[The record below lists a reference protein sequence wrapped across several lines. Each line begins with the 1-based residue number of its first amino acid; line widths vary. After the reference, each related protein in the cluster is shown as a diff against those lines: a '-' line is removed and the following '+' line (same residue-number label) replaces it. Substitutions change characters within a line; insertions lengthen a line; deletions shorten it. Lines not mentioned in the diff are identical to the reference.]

1 MKILDKLSQKSLALR
16 YKLVQLD
23 LQINRLQGR
32 MKELE
37 DEEHFCLAD
46 LDFLKIYIKQL
57 EQILTENRDPEAIHD
72 QPVRKQIAQAK
83 NKWNR
88 TKTKLTEIHKR
99 QHNMSSMKLL
109 AKQFLRDQIQTQ
121 LDQIQALI
129 QQIEKKQRYL

>member
-1 MKILDKLSQKSLALR
+1 MKTIDKLSQKSLALR

-32 MKELE
+32 VKELE

-57 EQILTENRDPEAIHD
+57 EQLIIENPDPQHIYD
-72 QPVRKQIAQAK
+72 QPIHKQIAQAR

-88 TKTKLTEIHKR
+88 TKTKLAEIHKR
-99 QHNMSSMKLL
+99 QQNMSSIKLL
-109 AKQFLRDQIQTQ
+109 AKLFLRDQAQTQ

-129 QQIEKKQRYL
+129 RQMEKKKRSL

>member
-1 MKILDKLSQKSLALR
+1 MKTLDKLSQKSLALR

-32 MKELE
+32 VKELE

-57 EQILTENRDPEAIHD
+57 EQLITENPDPEHMYDRPI
-72 QPVRKQIAQAK
+72 QKQIAQAR

-88 TKTKLTEIHKR
+88 TKIKLAEIQKR
-99 QHNMSSMKLL
+99 QQNTPGMKLL
-109 AKQFLRDQIQTQ
+109 AKQFLRDQIQIQ
-121 LDQIQALI
+121 LDQIEALI
-129 QQIEKKQRYL
+129 QQMEKKQRSL